1 MAAYDTYNYSEYWEG
16 REYEHESE
24 VLALKSFLKKIPK
37 IKSILEVGAGFG
49 RLTPNYTF
57 RAKKV
62 VLTDPSR
69 KLLAI
74 AKKNIKEDKVEFVQ
88 STLENLPKKMKSR
101 KFDLVVMVRVLHH
114 INDQEGCFEDI
125 CKLLKKRGYF
135 ILEFA
140 NKRHFK
146 AYLKEFFHGN
156 FTYALDIFPKD
167 IRSKKSKAQKTL
179 PFLNFHPDK
188 IRDMLEECGFEV
200 LEERSV
206 SNIRNSFLKSVIP
219 LPALLYF
226 EKYTQKLLSF
236 FHFGP
241 SIFYLARKRG

>member
-1 MAAYDTYNYSEYWEG
+1 MAAYDTYNYTEYWEG

-24 VLALKSFLKKIPK
+24 VVALRAFLSKIPK
-37 IKSILEVGAGFG
+37 IKTILEVGAGFG
-49 RLTPNYTF
+49 RLAPNYSF

-62 VLTDPSR
+62 VLTEPSR
-69 KLLAI
+69 KLLGV
-74 AKKNIKEDKVEFVQ
+74 AKKNVKGDNVEFVQ

-101 KFDLVVMVRVLHH
+101 KFDLVIMVRVLHH
-114 INDQEGCFEDI
+114 IKDQDRCFEDI
-125 CKLLKKRGYF
+125 SKLLKKRGYF

-156 FTYALDIFPKD
+156 FTYALDITTKD
-167 IRSKKSKAQKTL
+167 IRSKKSKEQKTL

-188 IRDMLEECGFEV
+188 IREMLENCGFEV

-206 SNIRNSFLKSVIP
+206 SNIRSPFLKGIIP
-219 LPALLYF
+219 LSVLIWI
-226 EKYTQKLLSF
+226 EKHIQGLLSF